1 MSRKLVNF
9 HLYKGGDT
17 MLPKISKV
25 SIIGS
30 YILQVTFD
38 DNKSVK
44 YNVKEDFDSI
54 PAYKDKI
61 FSEELF
67 KQFIVD
73 KSRTVIIWNDIC
85 SFVNKIKR

>member
-1 MSRKLVNF
+1 
-9 HLYKGGDT
+9 

-30 YILQVTFD
+30 FILQVTFD

-54 PAYKDKI
+54 PAYKDI
-61 FSEELF
+61 DFSEDMF
-67 KQFIVD
+67 KQYIVD
-73 KSRTVIIWNDIC
+73 KSRTVIIWNDIFDLP
-85 SFVNKIKR
+85 SDIIYQYGQAS